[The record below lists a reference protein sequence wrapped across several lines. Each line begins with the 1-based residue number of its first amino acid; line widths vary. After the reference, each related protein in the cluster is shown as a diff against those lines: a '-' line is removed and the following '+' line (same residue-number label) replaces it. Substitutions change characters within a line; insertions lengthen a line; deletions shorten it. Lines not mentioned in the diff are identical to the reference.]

1 MILRVYSHQEAA
13 IRFGIRMGCKGTN
26 RVRIFSTPTK
36 LEESVAMR
44 TILRQRKN
52 SILRFGRNMILL
64 HCVSFAIAG
73 RAFTQTPAPTKSVNP
88 FDAAMDDLIKK
99 VSPSVVQIIVTAYAP
114 LEDGARGNAGVVV
127 GRQRASGSGFIIESD
142 GYIVTNAHVV
152 NGAQRVQVVLPPINA
167 NGSLA
172 TALSAR
178 TDIVPARIVGVAR
191 EKDLALLK
199 IEGSKLPAL
208 PLASYRDLR
217 QGHAVF
223 AFGSP
228 EGLRNSIT
236 HGVISAVSR
245 QLDPDSPLI
254 YIQTDAPINPGN
266 SGGPLVNMS
275 GEVVGVNTFILSQSG
290 GNEGLGF
297 AIPCATV
304 RTVSRQLKEFGHL
317 RRQEIGIGIQTITPV
332 MATGLGLSRNYG
344 VVISD
349 VLPGG
354 PAEAAGLMVGDV
366 LVSIDG
372 QPAYDLPTVNYYF
385 LLRDSADKVQVT
397 VLRAKG
403 QEVLNVAPVE
413 EGQEMDQLTS
423 LADPEKNLVP
433 GLGIIGIEIDKRTA
447 SALRGLR
454 DPYGIVV
461 TARAAGSSGEVTLLP
476 GDVIRSLNN
485 QPMTTLERLRSA
497 VKAVAPGGPLV
508 LQIQRDGKLLY
519 VPVTLE

>member
-1 MILRVYSHQEAA
+1 MSV
-13 IRFGIRMGCKGTN
+13 RF
-26 RVRIFSTPTK
+26 
-36 LEESVAMR
+36 
-44 TILRQRKN
+44 RQHL
-52 SILRFGRNMILL
+52 SPILRFGSFILL
-64 HCVSFAIAG
+64 LASVLSGLTAPLFA
-73 RAFTQTPAPTKSVNP
+73 QVPATAKAVNS
-88 FDAAMDDLIKK
+88 FDAAVDTLLKK

-114 LEDGARGNAGVVV
+114 LEDGGRGNAGVIL
-127 GRQRASGSGFIIESD
+127 GRQRASGSGFIVDPE

-152 NGAQRVQVVLPPINA
+152 NGAQRIQVVLPPPNPD
-167 NGSLA
+167 GSLA
-172 TALSAR
+172 AALSSR
-178 TDIVPARIVGVAR
+178 TDIVPARIIGVAR

-199 IEGSKLPAL
+199 IEGAKFPAL

-236 HGVISAVSR
+236 HGVISAVAR

-266 SGGPLVNMS
+266 SGGPLVNLN

-304 RTVSRQLKEFGHL
+304 RTVYRQLKEFGHL
-317 RRQEIGIGIQTITPV
+317 RRQEIGAGIQTITPT
-332 MATGLGLSRNYG
+332 MAAGLGLSRNYG
-344 VVISD
+344 VIISD

-372 QPAYDLPTVNYYF
+372 QPADNLPTVSYYL
-385 LLRDSADKVQVT
+385 LLRDSSDKVQVT
-397 VLRAKG
+397 VLRG
-403 QEVLNVAPVE
+403 STQEVFSVGSVE
-413 EGQEMDQLTS
+413 EGPDIDQLTS
-423 LADPEKNLVP
+423 MTDPEKNLIL
-433 GLGIIGIEIDKRTA
+433 GLGIMGVEIDRKTA
-447 SALRGLR
+447 SMLRGLR
-454 DPYGIVV
+454 EPYGIVV
-461 TARAAGSSGEVTLLP
+461 TARAAGASGDVPLVP
-476 GDVIRSLNN
+476 GDVIRALNT
-485 QPMTTLERLRSA
+485 QPMTTLDRLRA
-497 VKAVAPGGPLV
+497 ALKAIPPGAPIV

-519 VPVTLE
+519 VPIILE

>member
-1 MILRVYSHQEAA
+1 
-13 IRFGIRMGCKGTN
+13 
-26 RVRIFSTPTK
+26 
-36 LEESVAMR
+36 
-44 TILRQRKN
+44 
-52 SILRFGRNMILL
+52 
-64 HCVSFAIAG
+64 
-73 RAFTQTPAPTKSVNP
+73 
-88 FDAAMDDLIKK
+88 
-99 VSPSVVQIIVTAYAP
+99 
-114 LEDGARGNAGVVV
+114 
-127 GRQRASGSGFIIESD
+127 
-142 GYIVTNAHVV
+142 
-152 NGAQRVQVVLPPINA
+152 
-167 NGSLA
+167 
-172 TALSAR
+172 
-178 TDIVPARIVGVAR
+178 
-191 EKDLALLK
+191 
-199 IEGSKLPAL
+199 
-208 PLASYRDLR
+208 
-217 QGHAVF
+217 
-223 AFGSP
+223 
-228 EGLRNSIT
+228 
-236 HGVISAVSR
+236 
-245 QLDPDSPLI
+245 
-254 YIQTDAPINPGN
+254 
-266 SGGPLVNMS
+266 
-275 GEVVGVNTFILSQSG
+275 
-290 GNEGLGF
+290 
-297 AIPCATV
+297 V
-304 RTVSRQLKEFGHL
+304 RTVSRQLKQFGHL

-332 MATGLGLSRNYG
+332 MASGLGLSKNYG

-385 LLRDSADKVQVT
+385 LLRDSSDKVQVT

-403 QEVLNVAPVE
+403 QEVFNVAPVE

-461 TARAAGSSGEVTLLP
+461 TARAVGSSGEIPLLP

>member
-1 MILRVYSHQEAA
+1 MQV
-13 IRFGIRMGCKGTN
+13 
-26 RVRIFSTPTK
+26 
-36 LEESVAMR
+36 
-44 TILRQRKN
+44 ILRQPATPLLSFARTV
-52 SILRFGRNMILL
+52 LLL
-64 HCVSFAIAG
+64 HCASFAFVAP
-73 RAFTQTPAPTKSVNP
+73 AFSQTPSTAKSVNP
-88 FDAAMDDLIKK
+88 FDAAVDTLIKK
-99 VSPSVVQIIVTAYAP
+99 VSPSIVQIVVTAYAP
-114 LEDGARGNAGVVV
+114 LEDTGRGNAGVIL
-127 GRQRASGSGFIIESD
+127 GRQHASGSGFIIDPD
-142 GYIVTNAHVV
+142 GYIITNAHVV
-152 NGAQRVQVVLPPINA
+152 NGAQRVQVVLPPLSPD
-167 NGSLA
+167 GSLA
-172 TALSAR
+172 TALSSR
-178 TDIVPARIVGVAR
+178 LDVVPARIVGVAR

-236 HGVISAVSR
+236 HGLISAVSR

-266 SGGPLVNMS
+266 SGGPLVNLN

-304 RTVSRQLKEFGHL
+304 RTVYRQLKQFGHL
-317 RRQEIGIGIQTITPV
+317 RRQEIGVGVQTITPA
-332 MATGLGLSRNYG
+332 MAKGLGLQQSFG
-344 VVISD
+344 VIISD

-372 QPAYDLPTVNYYF
+372 QPANDLPTVNYYF
-385 LLRDSADKVQVT
+385 LLRDSSEKVQVA
-397 VLRAKG
+397 VLRKSH
-403 QEVLNVAPVE
+403 QEVFSVASVE
-413 EGQEMDQLTS
+413 EEQDMDQLTS

-433 GLGIIGIEIDKRTA
+433 GLGIVGVELDRKTSGMI
-447 SALRGLR
+447 RGLR

-461 TARAAGSSGEVTLLP
+461 TARATGPTGEVPLLP
-476 GDVIRSLNN
+476 GDVIRSLNT
-485 QPMTTLERLRSA
+485 QPMTTLDRLRTA
-497 VKAVAPGGPLV
+497 VKATSPGEPMV

-519 VPVTLE
+519 VPITLE

>member
-1 MILRVYSHQEAA
+1 MERSAADFFETDNAREGVCPMRVILRPRE
-13 IRFGIRMGCKGTN
+13 RW
-26 RVRIFSTPTK
+26 
-36 LEESVAMR
+36 
-44 TILRQRKN
+44 
-52 SILRFGRNMILL
+52 ILRFGRTMLLL
-64 HCVSFAIAG
+64 HCVFFGTAALAFAQAP
-73 RAFTQTPAPTKSVNP
+73 TPAKSVNP
-88 FDAAMDDLIKK
+88 FDAAVDTLIKK
-99 VSPSVVQIIVTAYAP
+99 VSPSVVQVIVTAYAP
-114 LEDGARGNAGVVV
+114 LEDGGRGNAGVVL
-127 GRQRASGSGFIIESD
+127 GRQRASGSGFIIDPD

-152 NGAQRVQVVLPPINA
+152 NGAQRVQVVLPPA
-167 NGSLA
+167 NPDGSLA
-172 TALSAR
+172 TALSTR
-178 TDIVPARIVGVAR
+178 TDIVPARIVGVAK

-199 IEGSKLPAL
+199 IEGSKFPVL

-266 SGGPLVNMS
+266 SGGPLVNLN

-297 AIPCATV
+297 AIPSATV
-304 RTVSRQLKEFGHL
+304 RTVYRQLKEFGRL
-317 RRQEIGIGIQTITPV
+317 RRQEIGIGIQTITPA
-332 MATGLGLSRNYG
+332 MASGLGLARNNG
-344 VVISD
+344 VIISD

-354 PAEAAGLMVGDV
+354 PAEGAGLMVGDV

-372 QPAYDLPTVNYYF
+372 QPADNLPTVNYYF
-385 LLRDSADKVQVT
+385 LLRDTSDKVQVT
-397 VLRAKG
+397 VLRKTS
-403 QEVLNVAPVE
+403 QEVFSVAPIE
-413 EGQEMDQLTS
+413 DGQDIDQLSS

-433 GLGIIGIEIDKRTA
+433 GLGIVGVELDRKT
-447 SALRGLR
+447 SAMFRGLR

-461 TARAAGSSGEVTLLP
+461 TARATGSTGDVPLQP
-476 GDVIRSLNN
+476 GDVIRSLNT
-485 QPMTTLERLRSA
+485 QPMTTLDRLRNA
-497 VKAVAPGGPLV
+497 LKATPPGTPIV

-519 VPVTLE
+519 VPITLE